1 MSIGLWSTR
10 YSEITGQA
18 IVTRR
23 VAQHVLPALG
33 GFRHYVFPATG
44 RPVAVAF
51 WVVSWM
57 RLWLDIVFGK
67 INTLYV
73 VCSRS
78 NPGFVRDVPAL
89 MAAQAGVHVVVH
101 SHGADIADLLKQ
113 RWFSR
118 LARWLY
124 APCDMIVPSTHMTES
139 LNSLVKTVSVC
150 EAFYD
155 GNARCI
161 DDDLRRRHNG
171 LVVLWNSNVMA
182 SKGFFDV
189 FAAIE
194 HLRRAG
200 LSIKLVCL
208 GALVADKEMT
218 FDALSSRF
226 SALGNPSWF
235 DYQGRQP
242 HDEAV
247 KRLNNADVIALPSRH
262 PSESQGIAVIEAMCG
277 GKAIVASD
285 IPALR
290 ATLKDYPAD
299 YVSTHS
305 VAGVTW
311 ALRRIYF
318 EKIMDPQAFIKARL
332 DDALKA
338 RKRFSVDRFDR
349 QMADTLGARTLSI
362 E

>member
-1 MSIGLWSTR
+1 MSIGLWSTH

-23 VAQHVLPALG
+23 VAQHVLPTLD

-44 RPVAVAF
+44 RPIAVAL
-51 WVVSWM
+51 WVTSWI
-57 RLWLDIVFGK
+57 RLWLDIVFGR
-67 INTLYV
+67 IDTLYL

-78 NPGFVRDVPAL
+78 NAGFVRDMPAL
-89 MAAQAGVHVVVH
+89 MAAQAGVRVVVH
-101 SHGADIADLLKQ
+101 SHGGDIVDLLKR
-113 RWFSR
+113 RWFSGVV
-118 LARWLY
+118 RWLY
-124 APCDMIVPSTHMTES
+124 APCDMIVPSTHLVES
-139 LNSLVKTVSVC
+139 LNSLVRTVTVC

-155 GNARCI
+155 GNARRM
-161 DDDLRRRHNG
+161 DDDTHRRHNG

-194 HLRRAG
+194 CLQRAG

-208 GALVADKEMT
+208 GALVADREMA
-218 FDALSSRF
+218 FEALSSRF
-226 SALGNPSWF
+226 SSLGNPSWF

-242 HDEAV
+242 HAEAV
-247 KRLNNADVIALPSRH
+247 KRLNNADVIVLPSRH
-262 PSESQGIAVIEAMCG
+262 HAESQGIAIIEAMCV
-277 GKAIVASD
+277 GKAIVVSD

-299 YVSTHS
+299 YVPTHS
-305 VAGVTW
+305 VAAVTQ
-311 ALRRIYF
+311 ALHRIYL
-318 EKIMDPQAFIKARL
+318 EKIMAPQVFINARF

-338 RKRFSVDRFDR
+338 QERFSVDRFDR
-349 QMADTLGARTLSI
+349 QMADMLGTKSLSI